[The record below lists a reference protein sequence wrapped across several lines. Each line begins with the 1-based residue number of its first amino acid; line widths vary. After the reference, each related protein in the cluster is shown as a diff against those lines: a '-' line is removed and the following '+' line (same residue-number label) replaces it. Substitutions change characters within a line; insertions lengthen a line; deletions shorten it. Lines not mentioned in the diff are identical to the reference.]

1 MVFGVFTAVWP
12 KLFSK
17 MNSSH
22 GVWLLWLVLVQRFC
36 PLGFSQKSLWVMCL
50 GVCVCVCVGLFLLW
64 WGGICAVHPPLFWNG
79 LVGNCLLLVC
89 AVFSLLFHW
98 FPMISFEFHMI
109 SHIGVGCPTNPTPLV
124 RNPHPGCCMHIFP
137 LRFLQSTLWMIV
149 LVCVW
154 GCVCCGGVHFCSA
167 SPIWF
172 QSFLGKCLLL
182 VCAFFCFL
190 YGWVPLGDS
199 HWNLHMP
206 NPLWNMHGFHRW
218 GAWCSSP
225 KLVQACAPPNLPC
238 PNPLPKEWK
247 SCLSM
252 VWGWGCTNRCRLGRP
267 LAS

>member
-36 PLGFSQKSLWVMCL
+36 PLGFSPKSLWVMCL
-50 GVCVCVCVGLFLLW
+50 GVCVGLCLLW